1 MIRPASAARRPRSA
15 LVAFAAMASVYFFSY
30 IQRTAIPGTIFDELQ
45 VDFGLAATSIAAIGA
60 LFTWIYGGMQV
71 FVGILVDG
79 WGGRRNLI
87 GGGLAMVA
95 GSLLFPLAHSLPLLL
110 AARALTGLG
119 ASFIYLAIVK
129 EIHLH
134 FSVEQFPMALG
145 SLLAVG
151 YCGGVAATLPFE
163 RTVAALGWRQALILV
178 AVLSIASLAAA
189 VFLSAPSQ
197 GRKRSR
203 TAPSFTSLGLVLA
216 NRSCWPSYASS
227 LISFPIYFVI
237 LTILGK
243 KFLQDRAGL
252 GSAAAAAVLLAM
264 TVMSALSVTLGGLLP
279 RMVGGRNKPGIMAG
293 SATIVVGIALLL
305 AGALLDAGTAIY
317 LAGYVLLAIAIG
329 ISGPS
334 SQATVRD
341 LNRPELLA
349 SGISVM
355 NALAYLGCGSIA
367 QVCGMILDGFHPSAR
382 TGKDILVYPQS
393 AYVALFCFL
402 LVIAVLNFGFT
413 AVIPETGGRNDPTRP
428 VS

>member
-1 MIRPASAARRPRSA
+1 MIRTASAAGRPRSA

-30 IQRTAIPGTIFDELQ
+30 VQRTAIPGTIFDELQ
-45 VDFGLAATSIAAIGA
+45 VDFSLAAASVAALGA

-87 GGGLAMVA
+87 GGGLVMVV

-119 ASFIYLAIVK
+119 ASFIYLAIIK

-134 FSVEQFPMALG
+134 FTVEQFPIALG

-163 RTVAALGWRQALILV
+163 RSVAALGWRQALIVV
-178 AVLSIASLAAA
+178 AALSLASLAAA
-189 VFLSAPSQ
+189 ALLSTPSRD
-197 GRKRSR
+197 GRQRR
-203 TAPSFTSLGLVLA
+203 TAPSFTSLSLVLA

-227 LISFPIYFVI
+227 LISFPIYFVV

-252 GSAAAAAVLLAM
+252 DSASAAAVLLAM

-293 SATIVVGIALLL
+293 SAAVVAALAALL
-305 AGALLDAGTAIY
+305 AGALLAAPAAVY
-317 LAGYVLLAIAIG
+317 LAAYLLLAMAIG

-334 SQATVRD
+334 SQATMRD

-349 SGISVM
+349 SGISVT
-355 NALAYLGCGSIA
+355 NALAYLGCGAVA
-367 QVCGMILDGFHPSAR
+367 QICGMILDGFHPSTLA
-382 TGKDILVYPQS
+382 GKDVLVYPQA
-393 AYVALFCFL
+393 AYVALFSFL
-402 LVIAVLNFGFT
+402 LVLALLNFGF
-413 AVIPETGGRNDPTRP
+413 ASVIPETGERTGVTRP
-428 VS
+428 PS